1 MGVNVGAVVPV
12 VPVVSPS
19 SETSLSLS
27 FFTRIAAATNKEP
40 KSEIFKVKMSTT
52 ALLQSTESALFAHY
66 QISHTPPHP
75 VTHMVASNM
84 QIALVLANK

>member
-1 MGVNVGAVVPV
+1 M
-12 VPVVSPS
+12 S
-19 SETSLSLS
+19 S
-27 FFTRIAAATNKEP
+27 
-40 KSEIFKVKMSTT
+40 T

-66 QISHTPPHP
+66 QISHAPPHP